1 MKSSRNFTTVR
12 RLVHDHL
19 KIADKGHTGPT
30 GDNVGPTPEASY
42 AAAFATARGAFAVG
56 AISSANWQTLNEEVS
71 SHQSIA
77 RSN

>member
-12 RLVHDHL
+12 RLAHDHL
-19 KIADKGHTGPT
+19 KIADKAHTGPA

-42 AAAFATARGAFAVG
+42 AAAFATVRGAFSVG
-56 AISSANWQTLNEEVS
+56 GISTTEWQTINDEIS

-77 RSN
+77 RSK